1 MNDFSRYVPYLVIG
15 VVVALRWRRMNR
27 ASPLHV
33 GRLWILP
40 LLYALLVGGL
50 LVAMP
55 PAPLWW
61 LALGAGIAAG
71 GLLGW
76 QRASL
81 MRLHIDETSGAIM
94 MRQSPAALVLL
105 VAMMLLRRLAM
116 PAAGAGGPHLAAG
129 ALLATDAAIGFA
141 FGMIAMM
148 RLELWRRA
156 KLLLRV

>member
-1 MNDFSRYVPYLVIG
+1 MNDFSRYVPWLVIG
-15 VVVALRWRRMNR
+15 LAVALRWRRMNR
-27 ASPLHV
+27 ASPLHP

-40 LLYALLVGGL
+40 ALYAVMVGAL

-55 PAPLWW
+55 PV
-61 LALGAGIAAG
+61 ALGWLVLAAGVAAG

-76 QRASL
+76 QRAAL
-81 MRLHIDETSGAIM
+81 MRLHVDETSGVIM

-105 VAMMLLRRLAM
+105 VAMLLLRRLVM
-116 PAAGAGGPHLAAG
+116 PAAGAGGHHLAAG
-129 ALLATDAAIGFA
+129 ALLATDAALGFA

-156 KLLLRV
+156 KVLLRA

>member
-1 MNDFSRYVPYLVIG
+1 MNDFSRYIPYLVIG

-55 PAPLWW
+55 PAPLGW
-61 LALGAGIAAG
+61 LVLGAGIAAG

-76 QRASL
+76 QRARL
-81 MRLHIDETSGAIM
+81 MRLHVDETSGAIM

-105 VAMMLLRRLAM
+105 RRLAM
-116 PAAGAGGPHLAAG
+116 PAAGGPHLAAG
-129 ALLATDAAIGFA
+129 ALIATDAAIGFA

-156 KLLLRV
+156 KVLLRV